1 MTRVSA
7 TTRRNASGL
16 SDSGRSKSGKSIR
29 GFTLIEMVL
38 VVGIL
43 AIMYGLG
50 SAVLYELQ
58 RPREDRAKLDLR
70 TLVNGLYGREPG
82 EHGYLADMGELPQ
95 PVGSQTLNEF
105 LSRPPAPNPLFEVHE
120 NFISAGWHGPYA
132 SFDTAAVNQ
141 DPWGNPWF
149 IQGDGRIRSLGRD
162 GIINTTDDLVMPD
175 YAPLPRDSDADGIFD
190 VRGSVAV
197 IVVDPETGER
207 VADATRVM
215 VTVSN
220 VAISTGLPEST
231 LATLESSVSGF
242 VADDITPGRKRID
255 VEGLLDLAGASAY
268 AEVLLPVGGVT
279 SVTVPLRRDILP

>member
-7 TTRRNASGL
+7 TTRRNASGR

-82 EHGYLADMGELPQ
+82 EHGYLADIGELPQ
-95 PVGSQTLNEF
+95 PLPGETLNEY
-105 LSRPPAPNPLFEVHE
+105 LSRPPAPNPPFELHE

-132 SFDTAAVNQ
+132 SFDTQSVNQ
-141 DPWGNPWF
+141 DPWGNPWI
-149 IQGDGRIRSLGRD
+149 IQADGRVRSLGRD
-162 GIINTTDDLVMPD
+162 GITSADDLVMPD
-175 YAPLPRDSDADGIFD
+175 YAPLPRNT

-207 VADATRVM
+207 VADDTRVT

-220 VAISTGLPEST
+220 VASATGLPENT
-231 LATLESSVSGF
+231 VAVLEASVSGF

-255 VEGLLDLAGASAY
+255 VEGLLDLAGASAF